1 MKKSGQL
8 GFTIVELLIVIV
20 VIGILAAIT
29 IVAFNGVQQRANN
42 TAKFEAAATYGR
54 SMQIYVAQNNA
65 YPTMGAGSVCL
76 GKNYTIRGG
85 DTVGSC
91 GGSDYTTKEDSP
103 FNTAIQ
109 TVLTSVPNGSNRVVT
124 KESGVTFVGITLTN
138 WSGFTVDGQS
148 NPYVMQFVLEGR
160 DQDCKVAGV
169 VQEVTPGVWGAF
181 TPTTTRNNTFYD
193 AVSTTCVV
201 ALPNPS

>member
-1 MKKSGQL
+1 MQSRGQV

-29 IVAFNGVQQRANN
+29 VVAYNGIQQRANN
-42 TAKFEAAATYGR
+42 TAKYQAAANYEKSIQLYVTENNTYP
-54 SMQIYVAQNNA
+54 A
-65 YPTMGAGSVCL
+65 MGAGSVCL
-76 GKNYTIRGG
+76 GRGYTIRGT

-91 GGSDYTTKEDSP
+91 GGSDYTTKEDAT
-103 FNTAIQ
+103 FNAAIR
-109 TVLTSVPNGSNRVVT
+109 TVLTNIPEGNNKVVT
-124 KESGVTFVGITLTN
+124 KEGGVTFVGITLTN
-138 WSGFTVDGQS
+138 WSGFTVDGQP

-160 DQDCKVAGV
+160 DQDCKVPGV
-169 VQEVTPGVWGAF
+169 VQMIDGTWGNF
-181 TPTTTRNNTFYD
+181 TPASSQKNTFYD